1 MINEKYLKNAYET
14 INDTRKNLASGE
26 DYLWETLLN
35 TTASALA
42 CEAGTFFET
51 DEKMRIMSVK
61 KGIGKC
67 AQDLSSLSFSYQG
80 ICGWC
85 ASERKS
91 VISNDARHDQRF
103 TSKVDLVTG
112 FVTNAILCVPAVCGK
127 ELFGVVEL
135 INPAKGDFSAED
147 LEFVEFLCAQVSM
160 SVRVIRLEQAITRL
174 THQGENILQNLSGG
188 FIGVDLDGNVMLFN
202 PRARQIFGIG
212 DADLMGKPLSSIK
225 EICPKITE
233 ILGEALKTGK
243 VIRRQDFNCTING
256 ASRRIGYSTLLIQD
270 VIGKKAGAGMT
281 FQDITEV

>member
-14 INDTRKNLASGE
+14 INGIRKNTHRGE

-35 TTASALA
+35 STSSALA

-61 KGIGKC
+61 KSIGKC

-85 ASERKS
+85 AAEHKS
-91 VISNDARHDQRF
+91 VISNDARHDNRF

-112 FVTNAILCVPAVCGK
+112 VVTNAILSVPAVCGD

-135 INPAKGDFSAED
+135 INPARGSFSAED
-147 LEFVEFLCAQVSM
+147 LEFVELLAAQVSI
-160 SVRVIRLEQAITRL
+160 SVRVIRLEKMIKQL

-188 FIGVDLDGNVMLFN
+188 FIGIDLDGNVMLFN
-202 PRARQIFGIG
+202 PRARQIFGLG
-212 DADLMGKPLSSIK
+212 DVDFTGKPLSSI
-225 EICPKITE
+225 EGICHQITE

-243 VIRRQDFNCTING
+243 VFRRQEFNCTIKG
-256 ASRRIGYSTLLIQD
+256 SGRRIGYSTLLIQD
-270 VIGKKAGAGMT
+270 VLGKKAGAGMT